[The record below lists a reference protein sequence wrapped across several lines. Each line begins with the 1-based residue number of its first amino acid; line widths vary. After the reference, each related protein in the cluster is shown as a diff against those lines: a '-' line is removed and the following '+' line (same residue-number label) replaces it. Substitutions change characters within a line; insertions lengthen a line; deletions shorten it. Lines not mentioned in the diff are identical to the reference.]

1 MPYSTVLGLVNDLAS
16 FADETDTT
24 NYTLPPSRVRRLG
37 HYVQRAN
44 DEIWGYRPWDFKYA
58 LNPDMAFNNGHALA
72 PQNMATIGD
81 GGMVWS
87 PSDNVREPWAQ
98 IHIQDMMAVRV
109 AGRDR
114 HKRWF
119 AIGLMDQASGSTGQ
133 LSREIWI
140 PKDDPQTLSIFYEMS
155 PPTFDLNNLDSE
167 AVPLPELFHNALFA
181 GALAKLQDAKG
192 DPKTIWRAE
201 YLATLAK
208 VTANYHVSTSRMEQM
223 PNTVGGQW

>member
-1 MPYSTVLGLVNDLAS
+1 MPYATVLDLVNDLAS
-16 FADETDTT
+16 FADETDTE

-58 LNPDMAFNNGHALA
+58 LKADIAFASGHATM
-72 PQNMATIGD
+72 PTNMATVGPAGMFWKPGD
-81 GGMVWS
+81 
-87 PSDNVREPWAQ
+87 NTREPWAQ

-114 HKRWF
+114 HKHWF
-119 AIGLMDQASGSTGQ
+119 AIGLLDQTETTDTQAV
-133 LSREIWI
+133 REIWV
-140 PKDDPQTLSIFYEMS
+140 PKDEAQVFSLFYELS
-155 PPTFDLNNLDSE
+155 PRTFDLDDLTNE
-167 AVPLPELFHNALFA
+167 AVPLPELFHNTLFA

-192 DPKTIWRAE
+192 DPKSIWRAE

-208 VTANYHVSTSRMEQM
+208 VTANYHVNSSRMEQM
-223 PNTVGGQW
+223 PNTVGGMW